1 MARVAGDSA
10 VGGDGGN
17 VAGVGADV
25 FFRGLRSFGVSADGR
40 DGLRSAHDSIPTFRV
55 RGFNECP
62 RERAFVVEQLVYG
75 NR

>member
-1 MARVAGDSA
+1 MAGIAGHSETR
-10 VGGDGGN
+10 GDGGD
-17 VAGVGADV
+17 VTGVGADV

-40 DGLRSAHDSIPTFRV
+40 GGLRPAHDSIPTFLV